1 MNRVACWGIIGYT
14 VGQRKG
20 LGIAFPQPMY
30 VKEKDVTR
38 NRIVLCL
45 GHHLYA
51 KSLMAEDFNW
61 IACDKPPAKLR
72 AAARV
77 RYNQKEAPA
86 TVFAEDDGRVRV
98 EFDEPQRAITA
109 GQAVVVYDGDV
120 VVGGGTIV
128 SADDN

>member
-1 MNRVACWGIIGYT
+1 MSEKAIVAMSGGVDSSVAAYFAKKE
-14 VGQRKG
+14 G
-20 LGIAFPQPMY
+20 MD

-38 NRIVLCL
+38 NRIVLCP

-61 IACDKPPAKLR
+61 IACDKPPSNLR

-86 TVFAEDDGRVRV
+86 TVSAEDDGRVRV